1 MQPQEFEDAKL
12 LWKKYY
18 AVQCFKHAQVAA
30 EYILQNKIAED
41 DPVFFPLITAVYVLY
56 GRPFKRTKGVG
67 VLGKEIIP
75 QEHLN
80 LHQSILDHRDQIYA
94 HSDAIGFE
102 LADVGQANQVR
113 AKRLSTETLLL
124 RSQYQATPELLPHI
138 IKLCQQL
145 QEKTLA
151 HVNQL
156 FAQYGKH
163 IPAKLGEYVL
173 NIDNS
178 AGDFFELAKP
188 VI

>member
-1 MQPQEFEDAKL
+1 MAGHRSWRANCD
-12 LWKKYY
+12 
-18 AVQCFKHAQVAA
+18 
-30 EYILQNKIAED
+30 
-41 DPVFFPLITAVYVLY
+41 
-56 GRPFKRTKGVG
+56 GR
-67 VLGKEIIP
+67 
-75 QEHLN
+75 
-80 LHQSILDHRDQIYA
+80 
-94 HSDAIGFE
+94 
-102 LADVGQANQVR
+102 NQVR

-138 IKLCQQL
+138 IKLCQEL

-156 FAQYGKH
+156 FAQYGKN

-173 NIDNS
+173 NIDNP

>member
-75 QEHLN
+75 QEHLE

-102 LADVGQANQVR
+102 LADVGQANSPSRTQFSTARFFFRRSIAWYEAVFFSTLGILATDFR
-113 AKRLSTETLLL
+113 RSLPSYAKGL
-124 RSQYQATPELLPHI
+124 R
-138 IKLCQQL
+138 
-145 QEKTLA
+145 
-151 HVNQL
+151 V
-156 FAQYGKH
+156 
-163 IPAKLGEYVL
+163 
-173 NIDNS
+173 
-178 AGDFFELAKP
+178 
-188 VI
+188 